1 MSRAYLKKRK
11 KKCLNVTELM
21 LNWFHN
27 LNETSRKNNRI
38 REQSID

>member
-1 MSRAYLKKRK
+1 MSRIYLKKRK

-21 LNWFHN
+21 LNWFIIH
-27 LNETSRKNNRI
+27 ETSSNKNNRI